1 MRNCLIHFLVV
12 IFGSGSWLAI
22 NGIFSELS
30 FLVQRAPES
39 WNLASG
45 LVLTIQLG
53 NIIPFAYVLLGKIV
67 TYKHTENPV
76 IYSILAVG
84 CISSIL
90 LGFFW
95 SETIEIWGER
105 RSLYLYIFT
114 FSLAAV
120 DCFSSITY
128 FPFMARF
135 PEKFVVSLMI
145 GEGLSGFAPSVL
157 ALAQNGG
164 TVRVSNDESAAINSN
179 SGNNFQVTT
188 MASTS
193 TANSNDTSSWCQTK
207 ANFPEEVYF
216 FLIFVLFLCSGIAY
230 SVLNKYMCS
239 QKNLPNPPSLR
250 TADGSVDAEYQYG
263 TISGQAERKEFL
275 DPSSRPEDVSSNT
288 SENRSNSGSEAESLT
303 FPTLPNSNA
312 ELHGKAFS
320 ITKVSQYDVILF
332 TCLFLV
338 CFLFNGALP
347 SVSTYILLPYGN
359 EYMLIVSNIANIANP
374 LTCTL
379 MIFIPFVTNINIST
393 SSTIISSAISVVLLV
408 FAAVSPPWTDDD
420 GINGKLLTGLLWVL
434 FKVISTV
441 ARVVQANICRSRGAT
456 YLFLYGV
463 VTQIGS
469 FCGALLFYYLCNH
482 TSIFVPAYADC

>member
-1 MRNCLIHFLVV
+1 MNTRICFIHFLVV

-30 FLVQRAPES
+30 FLVQKAPES

-53 NIIPFAYVLLGKIV
+53 NIIPFAYVLLGKFI
-67 TYKHTENPV
+67 TYKHTETPV
-76 IYSILAVG
+76 IYSILVVG
-84 CISSIL
+84 CISSVL

-95 SETIEIWGER
+95 NDTVEFWDKE
-105 RSLYLYIFT
+105 RSLFLYMFT

-135 PEKFVVSLMI
+135 PERFIVSLMI

-164 TVRVSNDESAAINSN
+164 TVRVINDVEGNEN
-179 SGNNFQVTT
+179 SGESGLV
-188 MASTS
+188 STS
-193 TANSNDTSSWCQTK
+193 TITASSNSTYWCQTK
-207 ANFPEEVYF
+207 ATFSEEAYF
-216 FLIFVLFLCSGIAY
+216 FLIFLLFLFSGIAY
-230 SVLNKYMCS
+230 FVLNYMGNAN
-239 QKNLPNPPSLR
+239 KDLPNRPSLE
-250 TADGSVDAEYQYG
+250 TADGSVDDHYG
-263 TISGQAERKEFL
+263 TINANDQSEKKEFL
-275 DPSSRPEDVSSNT
+275 DPNVPHNDVSSST
-288 SENRSNSGSEAESLT
+288 SENRSNSVSDAESLT
-303 FPTLPNSNA
+303 FPTLRSNNA
-312 ELHGKAFS
+312 AIHARDIS
-320 ITKVSQYDVILF
+320 IRSLSLYDVLLF
-332 TCLFLV
+332 TSLFIV

-379 MIFIPFVTNINIST
+379 MMFIPFVTSIKIST
-393 SSTIISSAISVVLLV
+393 FSTVLTMVVSTVLII
-408 FAAVSPPWTDDD
+408 FAAVSPPWTENGLD
-420 GINGKLLTGLLWVL
+420 GKMLTALLWVF
-434 FKVISTV
+434 FKIVATV
-441 ARVVQANICRSRGAT
+441 ARVVQANICRSRGTT

-463 VTQIGS
+463 FTQIGS
-469 FCGALLFYYLCNH
+469 FCGALLFYYLCNY
-482 TSIFVPAYADC
+482 TSVFQTAYADC